1 MNNNYKDGSNV
12 EPVHFT
18 EEVNLQQ
25 ETANLETLTEQ
36 IALQDEIK
44 PRWGWNFGAF
54 TFPFIWALC
63 NGCMWQAIIM
73 FIPGI
78 NQIMRFF
85 LGGFGNRWAWK
96 VYGDDRMGNFNKLA
110 EVERFNKLQKGWNIA
125 GIIVLS
131 IIAVIVVVSIIS
143 E

>member
-25 ETANLETLTEQ
+25 EMANLETQTEQ
-36 IALQDEIK
+36 IVLQDEIK
-44 PRWGWNFGAF
+44 PRRGWNFGAF
-54 TFPFIWALC
+54 TFPLIWALC

-73 FIPGI
+73 LIPGI

-85 LGGFGNRWAWK
+85 LGGFGNR
-96 VYGDDRMGNFNKLA
+96 LA
-110 EVERFNKLQKGWNIA
+110 
-125 GIIVLS
+125 
-131 IIAVIVVVSIIS
+131 
-143 E
+143 